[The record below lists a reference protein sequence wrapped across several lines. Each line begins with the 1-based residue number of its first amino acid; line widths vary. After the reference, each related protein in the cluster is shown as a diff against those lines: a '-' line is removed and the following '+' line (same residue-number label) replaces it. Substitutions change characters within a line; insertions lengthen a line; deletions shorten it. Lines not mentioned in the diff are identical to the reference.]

1 MPKRPAAILSLC
13 HDFRTERRLW
23 RRETDVNDW
32 SDGRR
37 GEESSLGLKR
47 YLDRLDLKGLEK
59 SLVGDGQNMSF
70 TQTSSNKSVYIS
82 STKVY
87 YNHSNSSET
96 VNP

>member
-1 MPKRPAAILSLC
+1 MGDEEKS
-13 HDFRTERRLW
+13 
-23 RRETDVNDW
+23 
-32 SDGRR
+32 R
-37 GEESSLGLKR
+37 GLGLKR

-82 STKVY
+82 STKVH